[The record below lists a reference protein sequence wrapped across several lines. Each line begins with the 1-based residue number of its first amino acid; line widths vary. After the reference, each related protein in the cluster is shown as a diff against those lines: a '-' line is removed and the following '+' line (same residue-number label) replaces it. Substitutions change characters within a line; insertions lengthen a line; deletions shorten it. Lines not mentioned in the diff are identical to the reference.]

1 MAEWSNKNP
10 QEDMSVFFTYDD
22 IDKVPGV
29 DKMYVVETINSDALK
44 TVCEIPDE
52 GKIVWNSKNSS
63 GVSVLDMSTPSSV
76 EQYHKGKK

>member
-1 MAEWSNKNP
+1 
-10 QEDMSVFFTYDD
+10 MSVFFTYDD
-22 IDKVPGV
+22 IDQVPGV